1 MKLTNIQLLN
11 NEMGLGEIAR
21 KELPVRV
28 SYALSKNISKVA
40 KELEIYNEER
50 QKLIEKYC
58 TKDENGKSIIDK
70 NNQLKIQDKFL
81 EDWNND
87 IKELQAIEI
96 EIDIHTFKL
105 DELHGYNMTA
115 TELMAID
122 YMIEE

>member
-1 MKLTNIQLLN
+1 MKLTNKQLLN
-11 NEMGLGEIAR
+11 SEMGLGEIAR
-21 KELPVRV
+21 KELPIKV

-40 KELEIYNEER
+40 KELEIYNAER

-87 IKELQAIEI
+87 IKELQEI
-96 EIDIHTFKL
+96 EVDVDIHKFKL
-105 DELHGYNMTA
+105 DELNSYNMTA
-115 TELMAID
+115 TEMMAID